1 MAKVVFFFGRNEAGG
16 NAEAMADTVMDHNG
30 DRVTLGEE
38 KIDSASKLQL
48 RTLAQF
54 DEAEGSNNRAFE
66 MVAARSPLSDAAT
79 LFRTPFTAPSS

>member
-1 MAKVVFFFGRNEAGG
+1 
-16 NAEAMADTVMDHNG
+16 MADTVMDHNG

-66 MVAARSPLSDAAT
+66 MVAARSPL
-79 LFRTPFTAPSS
+79 RC